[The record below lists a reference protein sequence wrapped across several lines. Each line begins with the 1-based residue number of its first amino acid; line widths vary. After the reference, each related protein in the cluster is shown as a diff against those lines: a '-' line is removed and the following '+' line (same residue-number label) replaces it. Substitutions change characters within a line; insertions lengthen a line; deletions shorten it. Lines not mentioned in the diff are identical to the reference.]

1 MSTGGL
7 VQICEDLTNFGT
19 LLQQEKPWT
28 GSTVRWIGGA
38 LGVVGPRRLAAR
50 EHYGGSGALQR
61 W

>member
-1 MSTGGL
+1 

-38 LGVVGPRRLAAR
+38 LGVVGPGRLAAR
-50 EHYGGSGALQR
+50 EHYGAPELSSAGRGGQG
-61 W
+61 